1 MDNPYSPPRAA
12 ENGPLVSANPVR
24 KPGRIWALQVLC
36 VLQLAGLVTITAIS
50 LPSVP
55 PNYLREQ
62 FLPDVVR
69 FVFGFTLLATTVV
82 SLQRRVFSRPEVVA
96 PLSASALFVAHLLNA
111 LAHYAER
118 TVTPFGQTFM
128 AVIMYAAYLWLVGSL
143 FLHRPTRLY
152 LRGVSASP
160 PTTSALP

>member
-1 MDNPYSPPRAA
+1 VL
-12 ENGPLVSANPVR
+12 ELV
-24 KPGRIWALQVLC
+24 
-36 VLQLAGLVTITAIS
+36 GLVGFTLVS

-62 FLPDVVR
+62 FLPDALT
-69 FVFGFTLLATTVV
+69 FLFGFGLLATTVI

-96 PLSASALFVAHLLNA
+96 PLSASVLFVAHLLNA
-111 LAHYAER
+111 LAHHAER

-152 LRGVSASP
+152 LRGVSP
-160 PTTSALP
+160 LPRPA